1 MRKIYGILL
10 FCLCLLV
17 MGQAEEFK
25 LSNGRV
31 IKGEAAS
38 FTGDGVVIKLEVGG
52 FSERIPWTQ
61 FPQDTLKLLAGNP
74 KAAEFAEPFIEV
86 PPQEMTKGEEIVV
99 KPVTRVELPDKK
111 GGIAA
116 WTAPGGLA
124 ILVVLFLANIYAAYE
139 VAVFRGRPAALVCG
153 VSVVLP
159 VLGPILFLAIPAE
172 GEPVDESAPMESA
185 PVEAAAPQ
193 QKAAG
198 GGLSVAAG
206 HAPKAQSSLAG
217 SVYKRGDTTFNRRF
231 FETQFTG
238 FFRMVPSEA
247 ERDLVLVFKTG
258 KNEFVGKRI
267 SRIAANDLHLQLL
280 IGGEAQIAFGDIGE
294 VKVRHKDA
302 K

>member
-1 MRKIYGILL
+1 MRKIYGVLS
-10 FCLCLLV
+10 FCLWLVV
-17 MGQAEEFK
+17 MGHAEDFK
-25 LSNGRV
+25 LANGRV

-38 FTGDGVVIKLEVGG
+38 FTGDGLVIKQEVGG

-61 FPQDTLKLLAGNP
+61 FPQETLVMLANNP
-74 KAAEFAEPFIEV
+74 KAVEFVEPFIEV

-99 KPVTRVELPDKK
+99 KPVPRVELPDKK
-111 GGIAA
+111 GGMAA

-124 ILVVLFLANIYAAYE
+124 ILVVLFLANLYAAYE

-159 VLGPILFLAIPAE
+159 ILGPIIFLALPAE
-172 GEPVDESAPMESA
+172 GQPMDETA
-185 PVEAAAPQ
+185 PVEHAPAEAAAPQ
-193 QKAAG
+193 KAGG

-206 HAPKAQSSLAG
+206 HGGAKAPSSLAG
-217 SVYKRGDTTFNRRF
+217 SVFKRGDTTFNRRF
-231 FETQFTG
+231 FETQFSP
-238 FFRMVPSEA
+238 FFRMVPGEA

-258 KNEFVGKRI
+258 KHEFVGKRI

-294 VKVRHKDA
+294 VKVRHKDQ